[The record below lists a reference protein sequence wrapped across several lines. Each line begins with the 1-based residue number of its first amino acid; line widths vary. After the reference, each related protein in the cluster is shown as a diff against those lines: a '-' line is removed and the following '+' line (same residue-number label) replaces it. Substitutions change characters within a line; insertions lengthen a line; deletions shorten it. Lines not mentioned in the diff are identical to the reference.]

1 VFTCQV
7 AERRRI
13 STRATLAEDFW
24 DRSLRDLFQTLEATP
39 AGLTSDEANRRLRLY
54 GPNSFVQESRFAALF
69 SFLRLFA
76 NPLVII
82 LVLASTISIELG
94 DPVGGLIII
103 SIVLLSVLLNFS
115 VEFQARHAVEKI
127 RKQVAT
133 TAAVIRDGREQEL
146 LIAELVPGDIIRL
159 SAGDLVPADARLL
172 KLTDLHVRE
181 SALTGESLPVEKSA
195 DDLPLG
201 KHGIAD
207 ASNSVFL
214 GTAVQTG
221 IGTAVIVRTGRDTA
235 FGRIAQRLAMR
246 PPETEFAR
254 GIRHFGMM
262 ITWITML
269 LVLFVLL
276 VNIIL
281 HRPLLESF
289 LFSVALAVGMTPE
302 MMPMIMTVTLA
313 RGARRMTKKKVL
325 VKQLA
330 AIEDFGSIDI
340 LCSDKTGTLTEG
352 DIVLDRHVDVQGKE
366 NENVLRMIYLN
377 SYFEAGIKS
386 PLDAA
391 ILKHEHPSIVEYEKV
406 DEIPFDFNRKRLSVV
421 VRRGDEHLLI
431 TKGEAESIFAIC
443 QTVNIDGCPQPF
455 DESQRARATEAFKKL
470 SADGYR
476 TLGVAVQKV
485 EKQDAYT
492 LAAEHHMTLIG
503 FAAFLDPPKEGI
515 HSVLEALKQNG
526 ISVVIMTGDNQY
538 VTQKIAHD
546 VGLGADHILTGN
558 EVDTTD
564 DAALAYQAENGAIF
578 ARMSPEQ
585 KNRVILALKARG
597 HVVGYIGDGINDA
610 PSLHTAD
617 VGISV
622 MNGVEV
628 AKDAAKIILLE
639 KDLAV
644 LNEGVNE
651 GRRSFANIMK
661 YIIMGTSSNFGN
673 MFSMAGASLFLPFL
687 PMLPTQILLN
697 NFLYDISQIS
707 IPGDNV
713 DPALL
718 HRPKRWQIGF
728 IRQFMIIIGPISSLY
743 DFLTFGVLLW
753 VFHASTNAP
762 LFHTG
767 WFVESLATQTLVILV
782 IRTAA
787 NPLKSR
793 PSRPLLISVLAVV
806 TIAAVLPY
814 TAVGTLLRFTPLPV
828 SLLGAIAF
836 LAVTYLLLVQ
846 AVKFWFYRRHALL

>member
-1 VFTCQV
+1 M
-7 AERRRI
+7 

-24 DRSLRDLFQTLEATP
+24 DKPLRDLFQALGATP
-39 AGLTSDEANRRLRLY
+39 SGLTSDEANRRLRLY
-54 GPNSFVQESRFAALF
+54 GPNSFVKESRFAALLG
-69 SFLRLFA
+69 FLRLVA

-82 LVLASTISIELG
+82 LLIASGASLALG
-94 DPVGGLIII
+94 DRIGGLIII
-103 SIVLLSVLLNFS
+103 SIVLLSVLLNFFM
-115 VEFQARHAVEKI
+115 EFQARHAVEKI
-127 RKQVAT
+127 QKQVAT
-133 TAAVIRDGREQEL
+133 TAAVIRDGQEREL
-146 LIAELVPGDIIRL
+146 PIAELVPGDIIRL

-172 KLTDLHVRE
+172 KVTDLQVRE

-195 DDLPLG
+195 DDLPAG
-201 KHGIAD
+201 KHEVAD
-207 ASNSVFL
+207 AGNSVFL

-221 IGTAVIVRTGRDTA
+221 IGTAIIVRTGRDTA
-235 FGRIAQRLAMR
+235 FGEIAKRLATQ

-302 MMPMIMTVTLA
+302 MMPMIITVTLA
-313 RGARRMTKKKVL
+313 QGARRMTKKKVL

-352 DIVLDRHVDVQGKE
+352 EIVLDRHVDVQGKDD
-366 NENVLRMIYLN
+366 ENVLRMIYLN

-391 ILKHEHPSIVEYEKV
+391 ILKHEHPAIAEYEKV

-431 TKGEAESIFAIC
+431 TKGEAESVFAIC
-443 QTVNIDGCPQPF
+443 QTVNIDVSPQPF
-455 DESQRARATEAFKKL
+455 DESQRAHAAETFKKL

-476 TLGVAVQKV
+476 VLGVAVQKV

-492 LAAEHHMTLIG
+492 PAAEHDMTLVG

-526 ISVVIMTGDNQY
+526 ISVLIMTGDNQY
-538 VTQKIAHD
+538 VTQKVARD
-546 VGLGADHILTGN
+546 VGLEADRILTGS
-558 EVDTTD
+558 EVDTMD
-564 DAALAYQAENGAIF
+564 NPALAYQAENGAIF

-585 KNRVILALKARG
+585 KDRVILALKARG

-622 MNGVEV
+622 MNGVDV

-728 IRQFMIIIGPISSLY
+728 IRQFMMIIGPISSIY
-743 DFLTFGVLLW
+743 DFLTFGILLW

-787 NPLKSR
+787 NPLKSG
-793 PSRPLLISVLAVV
+793 PSRALLISVLAVV
-806 TIAAVLPY
+806 TMAAVLPY
-814 TAVGTLLRFTPLPV
+814 TVVGTLLRFTPLPV
-828 SLLGAIAF
+828 SLLGTIAF

-846 AVKFWFYRRHALL
+846 AVKVWFYRRHALL